1 MAKIIKNGIIV
12 TATDH
17 YKADLLI
24 DEGVVQA
31 IGMNLQVEAA
41 EIIDAEGCFVFPGG
55 VDPHTHLD
63 MPFGGTITADDYAT
77 GTIAAAFGGT
87 DDGDRLLF
95 DE

>member
-31 IGMNLQVEAA
+31 IGMNLQVEAS
-41 EIIDAEGCFVFPGG
+41 
-55 VDPHTHLD
+55 
-63 MPFGGTITADDYAT
+63 
-77 GTIAAAFGGT
+77 
-87 DDGDRLLF
+87 
-95 DE
+95 